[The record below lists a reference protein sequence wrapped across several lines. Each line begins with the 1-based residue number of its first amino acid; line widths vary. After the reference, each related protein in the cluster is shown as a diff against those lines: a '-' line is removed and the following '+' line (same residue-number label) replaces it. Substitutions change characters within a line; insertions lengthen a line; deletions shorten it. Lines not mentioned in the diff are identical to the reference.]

1 MAHRAQAA
9 HTMLPRSFLSIAVEA
24 IQPRRHIWMTVFALL
39 LWLVIA
45 LFSTSTHARDT
56 RAGLDAPV
64 AANGVQAAG
73 KGFVDRAEVRDG
85 VLTLQGWAAAYNP
98 SVYVTLVEIWLGDR
112 SVYRGRLGF
121 LTNRPDVVE
130 STKQALW
137 LNSGF
142 HLPVRLPQ
150 DASAGSFPLRV
161 SVTNGDGGRFDLE
174 LSESARQVQIP
185 EGARK
190 PSTRAQLAL
199 ALAALLPVAYL
210 LLAFARRDGIAG
222 ARGFIAAVLA
232 SFALLVA
239 AGWSGSSLPLLLDRA
254 GILQHDGANF
264 LGKAQEV
271 RRDEWLIVTPL
282 AMSQSAA
289 PNPLASLNLLH
300 GVYGQNMN
308 VVGMSGTPTLG
319 LEAIAKPASWGFFSL
334 DLKRALAWHWWF
346 PFFACFLALWAVLR
360 CWFVMDWRK
369 AAVLA
374 VLVPGSAYS
383 VGWSGWPA
391 YVSFFP
397 LLAALAAVR
406 MMLAEGK
413 LAAGWWGMVLGWSAA
428 GFVLVLYPGWQ
439 IPLAYLMALAT
450 LAQLWRTRSRWSVGT
465 AQVVGAVLAVLVG
478 GALLGA
484 WWGDAHEAIRAL
496 GQTVYPGQR
505 SVELGGYVEPWHLSK
520 GLANL
525 VTLYASSQWSIPSDA
540 AGSLYLLIPLAVA
553 TLLHVVIKRSID
565 ALVLVLWAFI
575 AFVLV
580 HMFVGIPAWLARV
593 TLWGKVPAFRL
604 DVALVLAQVLLLG
617 YFMQEAAA
625 LREWAERSRA
635 RASLLQA
642 CAALTAAGFAWINWH
657 HLTAM
662 PVPMQ
667 DWLNPAVLA
676 LILAGAAWLA
686 YLVVRGRVWSAVA
699 ISAAWTLAVSLPFNP
714 LQQAPQHVQLLP
726 ELQSVLKP
734 PGASAPARVAV
745 VNQDLWVS
753 ALPVTGVGVVNSFFY
768 DPPLKFWRE
777 LDPEG
782 RQEQVYN
789 RYQFMQIKLEPELAG
804 EDFRISSPRM
814 DAVTLG
820 VQPERFDFAKVKAD
834 FVLAT
839 MQDGESLKRN
849 LHLQLEKTDGANWTL
864 FRVIP

>member
-1 MAHRAQAA
+1 M
-9 HTMLPRSFLSIAVEA
+9 
-24 IQPRRHIWMTVFALL
+24 
-39 LWLVIA
+39 
-45 LFSTSTHARDT
+45 
-56 RAGLDAPV
+56 PV
-64 AANGVQAAG
+64 ANAAQAAG
-73 KGFVDRAEVRDG
+73 KGFVDKAEVRDG

-98 SVYVTLVEIWLGDR
+98 SAYVTLVEVWLGEQ

-161 SVTNGDGGRFDLE
+161 RVTNGDGGRFDLE
-174 LSESARQVQIP
+174 LSEQARQVQIP

-190 PSTRAQLAL
+190 PSTKAKLAL
-199 ALAALLPVAYL
+199 ALAALLPAAYL
-210 LLAFARRDGIAG
+210 LIAFARRDGIAG

-232 SFALLVA
+232 SFALLVV

-254 GILQHDGANF
+254 KILQHDGANF
-264 LGKAQEV
+264 IGKAQEV

-282 AMSQSAA
+282 AMSQSAEPMA
-289 PNPLASLNLLH
+289 LASVNPLH

-308 VVGMSGTPTLG
+308 VVGMSGAPTLG

-334 DLKRALAWHWWF
+334 DLKRALAWYWWF

-360 CWFVMDWRK
+360 CWFAMDWRK

-397 LLAALAAVR
+397 LLAALAATR
-406 MMLAEGK
+406 MLLADSK
-413 LAAGWWGMVLGWSAA
+413 LVVSSWGLVLGWAAA

-439 IPLAYLMALAT
+439 IPLAYLMGLVT
-450 LAQLWRTRSRWSVGT
+450 LSQLWQMRSRLNVGM
-465 AQVVGAVLAVLVG
+465 AQAMGVVLAVLVG

-484 WWGDAHEAIRAL
+484 WWSDAHDAIRSL

-505 SVELGGYVEPWHLSK
+505 SAELGGYVEPWHLSK

-553 TLLHVVIKRSID
+553 TLLRLAIQRSVD

-580 HMFVGIPAWLARV
+580 YMFVGIPAWLVRV

-604 DVALVLAQVLLLG
+604 DVVLVLAQVFLLG
-617 YFMQEAAA
+617 YFIQEATA
-625 LREWAERSRA
+625 LRAWAERSRA
-635 RASLLQA
+635 RASSLQA
-642 CAALTAAGFAWINWH
+642 CAALTAAGFAWINGH
-657 HLTAM
+657 HLTSM

-667 DWLNPAVLA
+667 DWLNPAVFA
-676 LILAGAAWLA
+676 LILVGAAWLA
-686 YLVVRGRVWSAVA
+686 YLVVRGRVWNAVA

-714 LQQAPQHVQLLP
+714 LQQAPQHVRLVP
-726 ELQSVLKP
+726 ELHDALKP
-734 PGASAPARVAV
+734 EAGVPARVAV
-745 VNQDLWVS
+745 VNEDLWVS
-753 ALPVTGVGVVNSFFY
+753 ALPVAGVGVVNSFFY
-768 DPPLKFWRE
+768 DPPLKFWRD
-777 LDPEG
+777 LDLEG
-782 RQEQVYN
+782 KQEQVYN
-789 RYQFMQIKLEPELAG
+789 RYQFMQIKLAPELSGA
-804 EDFRISSPRM
+804 DFRISSPRM
-814 DAVTLG
+814 DAVTLS
-820 VQPERFDFAKVKAD
+820 VEPERFDFAKVKAG
-834 FVLAT
+834 FVLAN
-839 MQDGESLKRN
+839 MQDAALLKGNAR
-849 LHLQLEKTDGANWTL
+849 LQMEKTDGVNWTL